1 MILSMTGFARKK
13 VSSHWGDIT
22 CEIRSVNHR
31 FCEISLKTADIF
43 RPYERSIREAA
54 QKKLMRGKIDIF
66 VRYEPNENLPYDL
79 VINEAL
85 ARQVIKIAGNCHE
98 KFSST
103 QLEVMQLLNWPGILR
118 TEETHVDDL
127 AQAMLDL
134 LAQTIE
140 ELTQARQ
147 KEGERL
153 KQYLMDRLELLLQQM
168 QIVEAKLPEIYASQR
183 DRLHAKLSEIKA
195 TINPDRL
202 EQEMLIFAQ
211 KTDVSEELERLA
223 SHIQAIRDFLV
234 SAGAVGRK
242 LDFYLQELNRE
253 ANTLASKSVNALMSQ
268 AAIEMKVVIEQMRE
282 QVQNI
287 E

>member
-13 VSSHWGDIT
+13 VSSPWGDVT

-43 RPYERSIREAA
+43 RSYEKNIRENI

-66 VRYEPNENLPYDL
+66 IRYEPNENLPYDL
-79 VINEAL
+79 AINNAL
-85 ARQVIKIAGNCHE
+85 AEQVMKIASKTKATFPGT
-98 KFSST
+98 S
-103 QLEVMQLLNWPGILR
+103 LEIMQLLNWPGILR
-118 TEETHVDDL
+118 TEETHVDAL
-127 AQAMLDL
+127 AQSMLDL
-134 LAQTIE
+134 VAETLE
-140 ELTQARQ
+140 DLTGARQ

-153 KQYLMDRLELLLQQM
+153 KQFLLERLELLREQM
-168 QIVEAKLPEIYASQR
+168 QIVEQKLPDIYQSQR
-183 DRLHAKLSEIKA
+183 DRLHARLADLKDSL
-195 TINPDRL
+195 NPDRL

-211 KTDVSEELERLA
+211 KTDVAEELERLS
-223 SHIQAIRDFLV
+223 SHMQAIQDFLK
-234 SAGAVGRK
+234 SAGAAGRK